1 MVPLIKKVNLFYE
14 SKMVCELRVHENV
27 TLWLCDFNRKLV
39 EPSQPGLTQEGN
51 GSPSLRFQS

>member
-51 GSPSLRFQS
+51 GSIT